1 MWGFLLIFIIVKIY
15 SMKKKEYKSVGI
27 IIVVKDT
34 GKFFMLHRV
43 NYPIS
48 WSALAGGMEGS
59 EDPIETV
66 KREIKEEIG
75 LDPDLV
81 KDIKVVGTSNAMG
94 HTHYVMVG
102 FVDTEFKIPKLQKD
116 ENDDYGWFTEEN
128 LPSPLHPGFR
138 KSLEMIKPLLDLRE
152 NVKLGLKKLLNG

>member
-1 MWGFLLIFIIVKIY
+1 MVA
-15 SMKKKEYKSVGI
+15 
-27 IIVVKDT
+27 KDT
-34 GKFFMLHRV
+34 NKFFMLHRV

-48 WSALAGGMEGS
+48 WSALAGGMEG
-59 EDPIETV
+59 EENPIETV

-81 KDIKVVGTSNAMG
+81 KNIKIVGTSNTMG

-102 FVDTEFKIPKLQKD
+102 FVDTEFKVPKLQKN
-116 ENDDYGWFTEEN
+116 ENDDYGWFTEKN
-128 LPSPLHPGFR
+128 LPSPLHPGFK

-152 NVKLGLKKLLNG
+152 GLKIELNKLLNG